1 MEVEIVNMKKLFPD
15 EKGTKKGVRE
25 FLDKKGFYIVLLLC
39 IAVVAGTAVF
49 VTTRNAT
56 SGQPDYEARNLPSE
70 EDENA
75 AADETVNSAVNAA
88 GNEADKLN
96 AQQPEDTQV
105 TAAVQKQTDIGN
117 PAVVTGTG
125 DNSAV
130 QSKDNAAK
138 TTTPNENTTTPAKNT
153 VPKTT
158 TPKKA
163 ASVKQQSFEMPVIG
177 EITVEFAKDKLVYS
191 KTLEEWRAHTGV
203 DIASDRGT
211 PVKAVADGFI
221 SDVRDDSYYGI
232 TVVVDHGNGL
242 QTLYRN
248 LASTDTVAV
257 NQKIKQG
264 EVIGSIGNTAAD
276 ESAEQAHLHFEVLK
290 NNVSVDP
297 LTYLPKSSVNVD

>member
-1 MEVEIVNMKKLFPD
+1 MNMKKLFPD

-25 FLDKKGFYIVLLLC
+25 FLDKRGFYIVLLLC

-56 SGQPDYEARNLPSE
+56 SDKPDYEARNLPSE
-70 EDENA
+70 EEENA
-75 AADETVNSAVNAA
+75 AANAA
-88 GNEADKLN
+88 TQLN
-96 AQQPEDTQV
+96 AQQPEGTQ
-105 TAAVQKQTDIGN
+105 ASAVAQKPTDIGN
-117 PAVVTGTG
+117 PAAVTGTE
-125 DNSAV
+125 NNTAV
-130 QSKDNAAK
+130 QPKDNETK
-138 TTTPNENTTTPAKNT
+138 TTTPGAVPEKTTT
-153 VPKTT
+153 PKTT

-163 ASVKQQSFEMPVIG
+163 ASVKQQAFEMPVIG
-177 EITVEFAKDKLVYS
+177 EISVGFAKDKLVYS

-203 DIASDRGT
+203 DITSDRGT
-211 PVKAVADGFI
+211 PVKAVADGVV
-221 SDVRDDSYYGI
+221 SDVRSDSYYGI

-242 QTLYRN
+242 QSLYRN
-248 LASTDTVAV
+248 LATDETVSV

-297 LTYLPKSSVNVD
+297 MTYLPKSSANVD